1 VPAGTHGDLGRSI
14 PMSESKER
22 TCFLCSKSISH
33 LPGTSIVEVTFERD
47 GAQHVFHRP
56 CFVAFTTG
64 TVRAGEIRTY
74 RIVSNPT
81 STEAKPKEA
90 P

>member
-1 VPAGTHGDLGRSI
+1 
-14 PMSESKER
+14 M
-22 TCFLCSKSISH
+22 
-33 LPGTSIVEVTFERD
+33 VEVTFERD

-64 TVRAGEIRTY
+64 TVRTGEIRTY

>member
-1 VPAGTHGDLGRSI
+1 
-14 PMSESKER
+14 M
-22 TCFLCSKSISH
+22 
-33 LPGTSIVEVTFERD
+33 VEVTFERD

-64 TVRAGEIRTY
+64 TVLAGEIRTY